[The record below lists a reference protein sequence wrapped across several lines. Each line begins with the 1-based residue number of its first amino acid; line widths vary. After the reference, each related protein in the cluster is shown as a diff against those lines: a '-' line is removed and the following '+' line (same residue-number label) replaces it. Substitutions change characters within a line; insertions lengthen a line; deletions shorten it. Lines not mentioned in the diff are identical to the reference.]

1 MTPSTFTTSTGCAA
15 SVVVPASARRAKI
28 TRSDANENST
38 ARRGRRMARVSY
50 PPMTAPGPPSNPLFD
65 RRVLVVSGKGGA
77 GKTSVAAACAM
88 AASRAV
94 RSVLLVEVEG
104 RDGLAGLLGIE
115 PPGFNERD
123 TPFGLRVLSITPR
136 EALRES

>member
-15 SVVVPASARRAKI
+15 SVLVPASAFVAKKS
-28 TRSDANENST
+28 RSDASEKSI

-50 PPMTAPGPPSNPLFD
+50 PPMTAPGLFD
-65 RRVLVVSGKGGA
+65 RRVLIVSGKGGA

-88 AASRAV
+88 AAL
-94 RSVLLVEVEG
+94 RSLENVLLVEVEG

-115 PPGFNERD
+115 PPGFNE
-123 TPFGLRVLSITPR
+123 
-136 EALRES
+136 